1 MYLIQAKFIDD
12 KNLEHVGY
20 LSSHNNGF
28 VHFDSTDEASKL
40 IELNDLKEAQIRI
53 KNILSDHFQYL
64 DLSHWPGANKD
75 NIFLSAV
82 EITKNF

>member
-1 MYLIQAKFIDD
+1 MYLIQAKYIDD

-20 LSSHNNGF
+20 LSSHKNGF

-40 IELNDLKEAQIRI
+40 IELTDLKDAHIRI
-53 KNILSDHFQYL
+53 QNILTDHFQYL

-75 NIFLSAV
+75 NISLSIV
-82 EITKNF
+82 ESTKNK